1 MTTTATIT
9 QEVKSSVEEQKFLSG
24 SENLSSF
31 KNTCNS
37 SLLPPLFAP
46 LRKFSPLTDTT
57 QQFDNNNMVW
67 EPLGPK
73 KSYDFNECFAFAK
86 KLLFNE
92 PVPVASSA
100 KAFINP
106 SINSINSPYYDY
118 LINGGGSF
126 NNGSGTKFNGCTTDN
141 EHNEGLGQ
149 QNPLYGMA
157 FTKPLVLSSHSAWS
171 SLEDLT
177 TPTTATTNST
187 VTSRCSTP
195 ATSGWSFNDHTVD
208 SLDSF
213 VAQQQ
218 KDTSPLKSRPSLQN
232 FHALKRNTSLV
243 DSNPSLLG
251 SGVQVVVN
259 NNNNNYHSG
268 IITANQQ
275 QQQQQQIIS
284 SIHSKARRSSNTTV
298 MSDTNS
304 EQSEKSPTIEAEKEQ
319 KKATLYKTEMCRNWE
334 ERGSCRYGTKCQF
347 AHSENELRKVQHHP
361 KYKTEIC
368 KTFWQNGT
376 CPYGK
381 RCCFIHND
389 KERLL
394 LCKRRNSTDNVKN
407 SNKKDKSKG
416 LSKFGSDPAL
426 YGSYVSDS
434 SNSSSDTSI
443 PSPPLMN
450 SAATTPTSSSNSEF
464 LAFANAYFSPN
475 TITLS
480 PDTVIASN
488 ASSSSSNRDDETV
501 IGSANSSVN
510 NTPTKKRRSTI
521 LSNGFLGFNNYDG
534 DDYDDDEFPI
544 PPDFADKP
552 LLLSELL
559 SDAMDDSIS
568 QRFDENVR
576 TQARR
581 RASMTSCKLEKSLG
595 SVIKPDTSRERSI
608 SMSVNV
614 KQSGDRVINPS
625 AIASQSQLQQQRSRL
640 AIFRNLNRG

>member
-9 QEVKSSVEEQKFLSG
+9 QEVKSSVEEQNFLSA

-37 SLLPPLFAP
+37 SLLPPSYASLG
-46 LRKFSPLTDTT
+46 KFSPLTDTT

-67 EPLGPK
+67 EPLGAK
-73 KSYDFNECFAFAK
+73 KSYDFNECFTFAR

-92 PVPVASSA
+92 PVPVASSM
-100 KAFINP
+100 KAFTNP

-141 EHNEGLGQ
+141 EHNDQ
-149 QNPLYGMA
+149 QSSLYNIA
-157 FTKPLVLSSHSAWS
+157 FAKSLVLPPHSAWS

-195 ATSGWSFNDHTVD
+195 ATSGWPFNDHAID
-208 SLDSF
+208 SSDSF
-213 VAQQQ
+213 MPQQQ
-218 KDTSPLKSRPSLQN
+218 KDTSPLKSKSSLQN
-232 FHALKRNTSLV
+232 FHALKRCTSLV
-243 DSNPSLLG
+243 DSNQSLLG
-251 SGVQVVVN
+251 NGVQVVVN
-259 NNNNNYHSG
+259 SNNNNNYG
-268 IITANQQ
+268 IINANQQ
-275 QQQQQQIIS
+275 QQIVS
-284 SIHSKARRSSNTTV
+284 SSLHSKTRRSSNTTV

-347 AHSENELRKVQHHP
+347 AHSETELRKVQHHP

-434 SNSSSDTSI
+434 SNSSADTSI

-450 SAATTPTSSSNSEF
+450 SAATTPPSSSNSEF

-480 PDTVIASN
+480 PETVIASN
-488 ASSSSSNRDDETV
+488 ASSPSSNRDDETV
-501 IGSANSSVN
+501 IGSANSSIN
-510 NTPTKKRRSTI
+510 NTPTKKTRCTI
-521 LSNGFLGFNNYDG
+521 LLNNGIPGFNNYDC
-534 DDYDDDEFPI
+534 DENDDDEFPI
-544 PPDFADKP
+544 PPGFADKP
-552 LLLSELL
+552 ILLSELL
-559 SDAMDDSIS
+559 NEAMDDSFS
-568 QRFDENVR
+568 QRFNENAH

-581 RASMTSCKLEKSLG
+581 RASMTSCKMDKSVG
-595 SVIKPDTSRERSI
+595 SVTKTDALRERSI
-608 SMSVNV
+608 SMSNNV

-625 AIASQSQLQQQRSRL
+625 AIAPQSQLQQRGSRL

>member
-100 KAFINP
+100 KAFTNP

-232 FHALKRNTSLV
+232 FHALKRNASLV

-251 SGVQVVVN
+251 SGVQV
-259 NNNNNYHSG
+259 
-268 IITANQQ
+268 
-275 QQQQQQIIS
+275 
-284 SIHSKARRSSNTTV
+284 ARRSSNTTV

-443 PSPPLMN
+443 PSPPLVN

-521 LSNGFLGFNNYDG
+521 LSNGFLG
-534 DDYDDDEFPI
+534 
-544 PPDFADKP
+544 
-552 LLLSELL
+552 ELL